1 MTFLEKQTDPTSF
14 MHWRGDMQADYL
26 YTNGVAG
33 DRFFKHLK
41 KKDTFLASR
50 CPQCK
55 KVFLPPRMFCEDC
68 FCEIPEKGWLE
79 VPAKGTVR
87 LWTVAAINAHGEK
100 LKEPRVIALI
110 DIEKTDSAMLGLV
123 KTKNLNKDLCGQ
135 KVKAVLKSKSKREGT
150 MKDILY
156 FK

>member
-1 MTFLEKQTDPTSF
+1 M
-14 MHWRGDMQADYL
+14 
-26 YTNGVAG
+26 
-33 DRFFKHLK
+33 
-41 KKDTFLASR
+41 
-50 CPQCK
+50 
-55 KVFLPPRMFCEDC
+55 
-68 FCEIPEKGWLE
+68 E